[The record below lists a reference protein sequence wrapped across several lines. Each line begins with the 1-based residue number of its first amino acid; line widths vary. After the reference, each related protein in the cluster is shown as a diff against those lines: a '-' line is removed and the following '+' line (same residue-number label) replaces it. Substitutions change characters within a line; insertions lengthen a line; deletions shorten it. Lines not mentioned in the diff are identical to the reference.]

1 MNISFKAISQNVISA
16 LNTEVTGQLD
26 PETNEQLPDVKY
38 RGFFKF
44 EEDVI
49 KALKEKAK
57 NNNDYDI
64 FVTQPYKD
72 KRFTNRNCV
81 NKYGDCL
88 SIVDRRT
95 KETVKNISDA
105 ITTKLTPAQMINNL
119 KFAVMTAE
127 KLSQDSQNG
136 LWNKICNHFKKPVLK
151 ELNQDSRNKI
161 FNNTIYQYEAKDSKL
176 LEKIQA
182 PDKNILDTNGL
193 EINCDEKDIN
203 NYKKYHSQF
212 ENQKCHHNIIQ
223 RSIGTPDEKIELE
236 NFLKTSAPEM
246 EAAKSFTRD
255 DYNKLSNKEK
265 EQLREFVNTRFNFSY
280 GKNRVKSIIQE
291 DVMFLDGFSNIVKDK
306 LDKKYGQGGY
316 VLIGIGS
323 SPSCML
329 ELIKEKGV
337 ETINMPFSKDVL
349 NNSGCW
355 VKNSSKQIDWAKYLK
370 NFSLSVEDIEKYK
383 KDNKKVVILD
393 YEGTGRTKELLEY
406 KLKYDAKLQPTD
418 YEFEDLGRLCWDADV
433 YQTELFIENYLTQR
447 KAKLYSTC
455 QNAGNTTDFYE
466 NIQDYEKEYKWHPLT
481 KLFFFAHYDQ
491 KPEMAEKFNNW
502 MQEKITPPREY
513 FLR

>member
-38 RGFFKF
+38 RELFKY
-44 EEDVI
+44 EADVI
-49 KALKEKAK
+49 NALKEKAK

-105 ITTKLTPAQMINNL
+105 ISTKLTPAQMINNL

-136 LWNKICNHFKKPVLK
+136 LWNKICNHFKKTVLK

-193 EINCDEKDIN
+193 EINC
-203 NYKKYHSQF
+203 
-212 ENQKCHHNIIQ
+212 
-223 RSIGTPDEKIELE
+223 DEKIELE

-316 VLIGIGS
+316 ILIGIGS

-337 ETINMPFSKDVL
+337 ETINIPFSKDVL

-370 NFSLSVEDIEKYK
+370 NFFLSVEDIEKYK

-406 KLKYDAKLQPTD
+406 KLKYDVKLQPTD
-418 YEFEDLGRLCWDADV
+418 YEFEDLGRLCWDPDL